1 MLARAVLLAA
11 AMVIIAPAGAPAQ
24 FTGVVSQPKKAS
36 TATTQ
41 ATVAAQAASDSAR
54 ETRLSDMK
62 AWVDSAAGSLGVS
75 TRAADTAAV
84 PAVTVTTPH
93 TTTSTGE
100 VASMSAGVRA
110 PDTASKVPLAAL
122 VGAVFL
128 SAGVFL
134 ASTRPRRHEG
144 DAPPTGM

>member
-1 MLARAVLLAA
+1 MLARAILLAA
-11 AMVIIAPAGAPAQ
+11 AMVIISPAGAPAQ

-36 TATTQ
+36 ASTQ
-41 ATVAAQAASDSAR
+41 ATVAAKVVSDSAR

-75 TRAADTAAV
+75 TRAADTSSV

-110 PDTASKVPLAAL
+110 PDTASMVPLVAL

-128 SAGVFL
+128 SAGIFL
-134 ASTRPRRHEG
+134 VSTRPRRPDG

>member
-11 AMVIIAPAGAPAQ
+11 AMVIISPAGAPAQ

-41 ATVAAQAASDSAR
+41 ATVAAQAASASAR

-62 AWVDSAAGSLGVS
+62 SWVDSAAGSLGVA
-75 TRAADTAAV
+75 TRAADSAAL
-84 PAVTVTTPH
+84 PAATVTTTH
-93 TTTSTGE
+93 TATSTGE
-100 VASMSAGVRA
+100 VASMGTGVRA
-110 PDTASKVPLAAL
+110 PDTGSMVPLVAL
-122 VGAVFL
+122 LGAVFL
-128 SAGVFL
+128 SAGIFL
-134 ASTRPRRHEG
+134 ASTRPRRHDG